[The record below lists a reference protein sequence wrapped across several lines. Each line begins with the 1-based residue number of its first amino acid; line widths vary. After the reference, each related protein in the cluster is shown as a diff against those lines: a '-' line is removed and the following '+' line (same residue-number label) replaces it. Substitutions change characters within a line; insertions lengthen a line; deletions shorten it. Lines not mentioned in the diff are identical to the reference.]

1 MKIIYLTDIHGDFE
15 KLKNLLSE
23 TVADVYIIAGD
34 LIDIPFYSMET
45 SMLYHELQS
54 FFHGLRIRTGSENT
68 LIEDFVDELLERPDA
83 TDEVQEKGTQF
94 QEYTIRARRV
104 MQQKYKVLKNI
115 ISAKRNSTVL
125 CLPGNYDMD
134 LKYTSLH
141 DNDLHMHWRQI
152 DDVKI
157 CGYGGADLRT
167 PGVPERYIVRY
178 QAGMG
183 KNDKQNEMQQ
193 FFRAVKPHIIVAHQ
207 PAYGVHDRMAAGGPF
222 GSPTLRTYCDNNP
235 VALCLTGHIHNAWGA
250 KKVEDTLYLNPS
262 NFGEVTTASGSVSE
276 GGFFYQI
283 EIEDCRVASFI
294 FKKIIGQNI
303 IDIADYFHINGS
315 WHEDI
320 VDAERYHALQ
330 IDQNYDIREV
340 KYSHIP
346 EIQLYKEIREFYR
359 TFQTRETED
368 RIDKLEEVARS
379 LEDKV
384 EGDIAFDIM
393 GSVNMGVSL
402 PGSDIDFVIYLRCWA
417 LKCTQVFGECSHFE
431 NIKAMITDILG
442 EQYKFQVLDCLN
454 LTEIEQNI
462 RERNYESEMLQRFVA
477 YRSVCRPIRYR
488 VIAPTEDMLNEDMIF
503 RKEIEGSIQSYFK
516 IFTSTSSHI
525 RSLRNYEARLNA
537 VGIKLPESMKIKITK
552 YLGED

>member
-23 TVADVYIIAGD
+23 TLADVYIIAGD
-34 LIDIPFYSMET
+34 LIDIPFYSMDT

-54 FFHGLRIRTGSENT
+54 FFHGLRIRMGSENT
-68 LIEDFVDELLERPDA
+68 LIEDFVDELLESPDA
-83 TDEVQEKGTQF
+83 TEEIQEKGTQF

-104 MQQKYKVLKNI
+104 MQQKYKVLENI
-115 ISAKRNSTVL
+115 ISAKRNSNVL

-141 DNDLHMHWRQI
+141 DNDLHLHWRQI
-152 DDVKI
+152 DDMKI
-157 CGYGGADLRT
+157 CGYGGADVRT
-167 PGVPERYIVRY
+167 PGIPERYIVKY

-183 KNDKQNEMQQ
+183 KNEKQNEMYQ
-193 FFRAVKPHIIVAHQ
+193 FFRAVKPNIIVAHQ

-222 GSPTLRTYCDNNP
+222 GSPSLRSYCDNNA
-235 VALCLTGHIHNAWGA
+235 VSLCLTGHIHNAWGA
-250 KKVEDTLYLNPS
+250 KEVESTLYLNPS

-283 EIEDCRVASFI
+283 ELADCNVVSFI
-294 FKKIIGQNI
+294 FKKIIDHNI
-303 IDIADYFHINGS
+303 IDIADYSRIKGL

-330 IDQNYDIREV
+330 MGQNFDMQEV

-359 TFQTRETED
+359 TFQTQATED
-368 RIDKLEEVARS
+368 RIDKLEEVVRS

-384 EGDIAFDIM
+384 EGDIAFDVM
-393 GSVNMGVSL
+393 GSVNMGLSL
-402 PGSDIDFVIYLRCWA
+402 PGSDIDFVIYLRCENEC
-417 LKCTQVFGECSHFE
+417 CTTIFSECGHF
-431 NIKAMITDILG
+431 KKVQAMIKDILG
-442 EQYKFQVLDCLN
+442 QDYEFQILDCLN
-454 LTEIEQNI
+454 LNEIEHAI
-462 RERNYESEMLQRFVA
+462 LERNYESEMLQRFVA
-477 YRSVCRPIRYR
+477 YRSICRPIHYR
-488 VIAPTEDMLNEDMIF
+488 VIAPTEDMLNKDMVF

-537 VGIKLPESMKIKITK
+537 LGIKLPESVKLKIKK